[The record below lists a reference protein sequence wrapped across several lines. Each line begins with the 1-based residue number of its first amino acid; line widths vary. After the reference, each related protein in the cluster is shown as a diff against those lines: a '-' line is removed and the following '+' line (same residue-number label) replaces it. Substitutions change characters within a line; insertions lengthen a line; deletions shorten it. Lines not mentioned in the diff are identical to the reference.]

1 MDGEPTAKID
11 QCQAATDRGAT
22 APNYTVTALARGLRL
37 LRVFSDQR
45 RELRLSELAQLS
57 SLPVPTT
64 FRLLKT
70 LEAEEYVEQLP
81 DGRFRPAAAVLQLG
95 YSALQGL
102 DVVEAASSPLQALA
116 AKTGETVNLGVLVGV
131 NVLYL
136 HRIKNTD
143 LVTATLQVGSVL
155 PAACTSIGKLML
167 AFLPPHELEQR
178 LNQLEFPTG
187 NGPNAAVSTEQLQR
201 VLVLIRNRGWALQ
214 DEEVAYGLRSISA
227 PVRDKNG
234 RVVAGLN
241 IAVQASRWTTNN
253 LIEELLPPLLD
264 AAAATSRWM
273 GFVEPGEQQRD
284 AGELPTH
291 NVR

>member
-1 MDGEPTAKID
+1 MAKTD
-11 QCQAATDRGAT
+11 QCQAGTDA
-22 APNYTVTALARGLRL
+22 AAASPDYTVTALARGLRL

-45 RELRLSELAQLS
+45 RELRLSELAPLS
-57 SLPVPTT
+57 SLPVPTA

-102 DVVEAASSPLQALA
+102 DVIEAASSPLRGLA

-167 AFLPPHELEQR
+167 AFLPPPELERR
-178 LNQLEFPTG
+178 LSQLEFPLG
-187 NGPNAAVSTEQLQR
+187 NGPNAAVSTEQLER
-201 VLVLIRNRGWALQ
+201 DLVVVRSRGWALQ
-214 DEEVAYGLRSISA
+214 DEEVAYGLRSVSA
-227 PVRDKNG
+227 PVRDRDG
-234 RVVAGLN
+234 RVIAGLN
-241 IAVQASRWTTNN
+241 IAVQASRWTTDR

-273 GFVEPGEQQRD
+273 GFVEPAERKRETGGQSTD
-284 AGELPTH
+284 DTA
-291 NVR
+291 

>member
-1 MDGEPTAKID
+1 MTP
-11 QCQAATDRGAT
+11 
-22 APNYTVTALARGLRL
+22 PNYTVTALARGLRL

-57 SLPVPTT
+57 SLPVPTA

-102 DVVEAASSPLQALA
+102 DVIEAASSPLRVLA
-116 AKTGETVNLGVLVGV
+116 AETGETVNLGVLVGV

-155 PAACTSIGKLML
+155 PASCTSIGKLML
-167 AFLPPHELEQR
+167 AFLPPPELERR
-178 LNQLEFPTG
+178 LSQLEFPSG
-187 NGPNAAVSTEQLQR
+187 DGPNAAASTEQLER
-201 VLVLIRNRGWALQ
+201 DLVLIRSRGWALQ
-214 DEEVAYGLRSISA
+214 DEEVAYGLRSLSA
-227 PVRDKNG
+227 PVRDKDG
-234 RVVAGLN
+234 RVIAGLN
-241 IAVQASRWTTNN
+241 IAVQASRWTTNH

-264 AAAATSRWM
+264 TAASTSRWM
-273 GFVEPGEQQRD
+273 GFVEPADRKRETG
-284 AGELPTH
+284 GLPP
-291 NVR
+291 NDLP